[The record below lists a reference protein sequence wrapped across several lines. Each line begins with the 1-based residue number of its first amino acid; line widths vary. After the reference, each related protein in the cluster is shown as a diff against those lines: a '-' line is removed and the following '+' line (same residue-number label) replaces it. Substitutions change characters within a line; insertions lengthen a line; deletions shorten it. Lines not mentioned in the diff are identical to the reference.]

1 MKKEIYE
8 SAGVN
13 AKIGLK
19 NFASNQ
25 LIYDRFLRQFNEDT
39 NFSKVM
45 DAYEKKDEAALKESL
60 NALSRIAGKMGMMD
74 LQAVCKETLEALE
87 AGNQSEVDGGIKKVK
102 EQHNRVV
109 TAFA

>member
-19 NFASNQ
+19 NFASNP

-45 DAYEKKDEAALKESL
+45 EAYEKNDAAALKENL
-60 NALSRIAGKMGMMD
+60 NSICRQLARK
-74 LQAVCKETLEALE
+74 
-87 AGNQSEVDGGIKKVK
+87 
-102 EQHNRVV
+102 R
-109 TAFA
+109 